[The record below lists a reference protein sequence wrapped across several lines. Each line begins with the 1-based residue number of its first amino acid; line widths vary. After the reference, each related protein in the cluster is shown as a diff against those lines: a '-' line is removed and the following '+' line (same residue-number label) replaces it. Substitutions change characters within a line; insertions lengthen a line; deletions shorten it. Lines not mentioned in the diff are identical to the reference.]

1 MTTYL
6 KNKFALSDK
15 GAKDLVKAI
24 WSCTFLYISFMLPV
38 GLLYLVLRALIAPY
52 VGITAKLQPLIV
64 YVAISVVLIG
74 IIGIFQYIE
83 YNATFLASYE
93 ESANKRISIAER
105 LRQIPLSFFDKKDLS
120 DLTTT
125 IMSDCAGLEKAFSHF
140 IPELLGAVI
149 SILLVG
155 VGLLIFDYRM
165 AIALLWVIP
174 VAFLICIGGKNK
186 QTKQNIIHQR
196 AKLKRADAIKECIE
210 TVREIKANNQS
221 EKYLANIDEILT
233 YSEKINIKAELNTAL
248 YVASA
253 QMLLRVGIATM
264 VLMGAK
270 LIAQGTLDFLTLLMF
285 LIAASRVFDPLST
298 ALINL
303 AAIFETEL
311 KVDRMKEIENQQI
324 QSGKTNERFDNYDI
338 KFENV
343 LENVS
348 FTAKQGEVTALV
360 GPSGGGKSTVSKLA
374 ARFWDIKS
382 GKITFGGKD
391 ISTIDPEE
399 LLKNYSIVFQDVV
412 LFNSTV
418 MENIRLGRR
427 TASDEEVKK
436 VAKMAMCDEF
446 IEKLSNGYNTVIGEN
461 GSTLSGG
468 ERQRISIARA
478 LLKDAPIILLDEAT
492 ASLDVENESKVQQAI
507 STLIKDKTVLV
518 IAHRMRTVAGADH
531 IVVLAD
537 GKVKEEG
544 NHDELLKADGLYSRL
559 WNLQTKSS
567 QWTI

>member
-196 AKLKRADAIKECIE
+196 AKLKRADAIQECIE

-343 LENVS
+343 KFSYKNNNKENVLENVS

-382 GKITFGGKD
+382 G
-391 ISTIDPEE
+391 
-399 LLKNYSIVFQDVV
+399 
-412 LFNSTV
+412 
-418 MENIRLGRR
+418 
-427 TASDEEVKK
+427 
-436 VAKMAMCDEF
+436 KMAMCDEF